1 MHPEFKKLFTE
12 QMTVEDNDLLVD
24 EEKLRHHGNIVM
36 EGLGA
41 AVESLDDSV
50 FLSNV
55 LVTMGESHARHNV
68 KPEMVIVRLFKKYL
82 PENYKFYLMSLI
94 CITK

>member
-1 MHPEFKKLFTE
+1 MQEGEEF
-12 QMTVEDNDLLVD
+12 VVD
-24 EEKLRHHGNIVM
+24 EDKLRNHGNIVM

-55 LVTMGESHARHNV
+55 LVSMGASHASHNV
-68 KPEMVIVRLFKKYL
+68 KPEMVIVSIF
-82 PENYKFYLMSLI
+82 
-94 CITK
+94 TK

>member
-1 MHPEFKKLFTE
+1 MHPELKKLFSK
-12 QMTVEDNDLLVD
+12 QMMLEGDELTVD

-55 LVTMGESHARHNV
+55 LVSMGESHARHHV
-68 KPEMVIVRLFKKYL
+68 KPEMVIV
-82 PENYKFYLMSLI
+82 SI
-94 CITK
+94 IV

>member
-1 MHPEFKKLFTE
+1 
-12 QMTVEDNDLLVD
+12 VD
-24 EEKLRHHGNIVM
+24 EEKLRNHGNIVM

-55 LVTMGESHARHNV
+55 LVSMGASHVSHNV
-68 KPEMVIVRLFKKYL
+68 KPEMVIVSIF
-82 PENYKFYLMSLI
+82 
-94 CITK
+94 TK

>member
-1 MHPEFKKLFTE
+1 
-12 QMTVEDNDLLVD
+12 VNILLYTD
-24 EEKLRHHGNIVM
+24 IEKLALLTRNHGNIVM

-55 LVTMGESHARHNV
+55 LVSMGASHASHNV
-68 KPEMVIVRLFKKYL
+68 KPEMVIVSIF
-82 PENYKFYLMSLI
+82 
-94 CITK
+94 TK

>member
-1 MHPEFKKLFTE
+1 MQEGEEF
-12 QMTVEDNDLLVD
+12 VVD
-24 EEKLRHHGNIVM
+24 EDKLRNHGNIVM

-55 LVTMGESHARHNV
+55 LVSMGASHANHNV
-68 KPEMVIVRLFKKYL
+68 KPEMVIVSIF
-82 PENYKFYLMSLI
+82 
-94 CITK
+94 TK